1 MLSRIAEAMFWIG
14 RYVERADDQ
23 ARILDVHHHVLLED
37 PWVDHEVASAALLE
51 VMGVHPALGEAPGP
65 ARTHAGPTPLVIGPH
80 LVDELLAFDT
90 ESTSAIAG
98 AIWAARENARGVRDT
113 ISGEMWESL
122 NATWY
127 LSRDELSDTDGA
139 MPSRLFRLVKERAAL
154 FWGLAD
160 TTMSR
165 DEAWAFLTLGRSLER
180 VDMTCRLL
188 SSRWAGATGSAG
200 WVTTLRCCSAYG
212 AYLRSYRRSVDV
224 RRATEFLLLDRSFP
238 RSVQHALGTAEIT
251 LAAIESSGA
260 SAPEARRLLGRA
272 GADLRF
278 REVNEI
284 LPQLPEVLRRLQ
296 DACAGTSDAL
306 ATTLFSGARVVG
318 WTA

>member
-1 MLSRIAEAMFWIG
+1 M
-14 RYVERADDQ
+14 
-23 ARILDVHHHVLLED
+23 
-37 PWVDHEVASAALLE
+37 
-51 VMGVHPALGEAPGP
+51 
-65 ARTHAGPTPLVIGPH
+65 
-80 LVDELLAFDT
+80 
-90 ESTSAIAG
+90 
-98 AIWAARENARGVRDT
+98 RDT

-127 LSRDELSDTDGA
+127 LCSDELTDTDGA

-224 RRATEFLLLDRSFP
+224 RRATEFLLLDRTFP
-238 RSVQHALGTAEIT
+238 RSVQHALGTAELT
-251 LAAIESSGA
+251 LAAIEAAGA
-260 SAPEARRLLGRA
+260 SAPEAHRLLGRA
-272 GADLRF
+272 SADLRF
-278 REVNEI
+278 RDINEI
-284 LPQLPEVLRRLQ
+284 LPHLPEVLARLQ
-296 DACAGTSDAL
+296 SACAGTSDAL

-318 WTA
+318 WSA